1 MHIDRMGRGLAR
13 RYRKETITVISR
25 ISFIAA
31 AFCLLLAAPR
41 PALAADAG
49 EFDSLVDEAQ
59 NGYRAALFYARTGN
73 AALAGIELRQTQAV
87 WDEILAKFGAAP
99 PLPYAKDSRF
109 AADLKAITG
118 RIAKGADLLDDEKS
132 KAAREELE
140 PVRDLIYGLRDRA
153 GRKGYSECVTDL
165 NRHMAVLF
173 KWRHARPD
181 FSIPG
186 VSDDV
191 MQAALKY
198 RDILRACRAMAPDVK
213 KNADDFK
220 RIYDG
225 ADASISSMPAAVE
238 RKDPLGVV
246 NILRELMS
254 FDRIL
259 YFKLG

>member
-1 MHIDRMGRGLAR
+1 M
-13 RYRKETITVISR
+13 TVISR

-59 NGYRAALFYARTGN
+59 GGYRAALFYARTGN
-73 AALAGIELRQTQAV
+73 AALAGIELRQAQAV
-87 WDEILAKFGAAP
+87 WDEIIAKFGETPPAA
-99 PLPYAKDSRF
+99 YAKDSQF
-109 AADLKAITG
+109 AADLKAIVG
-118 RIAKGADLLDDEKS
+118 RIARGADLLDEEKG
-132 KAAREELE
+132 KAARQELA

-173 KWRHARPD
+173 KWRHDRPD
-181 FSIPG
+181 FAKPG
-186 VSDDV
+186 VGDEV
-191 MQAALKY
+191 MKAALKY
-198 RDILRACRAMAPDVK
+198 RDILRACRAMAPEAK
-213 KNADDFK
+213 RKADDFK

-225 ADASISSMPAAVE
+225 ADASISSMPAAVD
-238 RKDPLGVV
+238 RKDSLGVV

>member
-1 MHIDRMGRGLAR
+1 MHIDRMGHGLAR

-41 PALAADAG
+41 PAPAADAG
-49 EFDSLVDEAQ
+49 DFDSLVDAAQ
-59 NGYRAALFYARTGN
+59 DGYRAALFYARTGN
-73 AALAGIELRQTQAV
+73 PALAGIELRQAQAV
-87 WDEILAKFGAAP
+87 WDEILAKYGTTP
-99 PLPYAKDSRF
+99 PKAYAKDGNF

-118 RIAKGADLLDDEKS
+118 RIARGADLLDAEKG
-132 KAAREELE
+132 KDARQELE

-153 GRKGYSECVTDL
+153 GRKGYPECVTDL
-165 NRHMAVLF
+165 NRHMAMLF

-181 FSIPG
+181 FAIPG
-186 VSDDV
+186 TAENV
-191 MQAALKY
+191 MQAAVKY
-198 RDILRACRAMAPDVK
+198 RDILRACRAMAPAEK
-213 KNADDFK
+213 QKAADFN

-225 ADASISSMPAAVE
+225 ADASISSMPAAVD